1 MNSAKYLL
9 TTSKKLASV
18 PELRSSRSVSVK
30 LPSPPYSKRRNSAK
44 VVHDRIEPMVLRSP
58 PTGGS
63 VVQYALPIPSS
74 RIKDILAEDE
84 MLVKITRHLKS
95 IVATLED
102 AYGADIQSIPKAF
115 VRSDQED
122 LCLSVG
128 DDLSSFLTSC
138 SHLAEQLE
146 AAVKEEDTILESLF
160 KWFQWQ
166 VNQME
171 EISKDK
177 TFSEAEFHKADKD
190 VTLSIRQ
197 IVGRVQKLEELRV
210 RLKTKTAQ
218 AFKAM
223 LHKPPEKEV
232 IPEDSSE
239 VERKYELIEHKIEEN
254 SYSITHRL
262 NIMLEIFEDQAN
274 MLERAINDLS
284 VLEAKYKQMQSD
296 FEGLSREK
304 LMLENELQKLTETE
318 TIIPKTKPGK
328 KTAKG
333 EKKKDKRKSED
344 LEDKKS
350 PDKELK
356 IKEDL
361 LQVQKIART
370 LEIENTFL
378 KEQLKQALEESERV
392 KQQLN
397 KLLNK
402 EEELPKSEGNTSAT
416 VERSS
421 SRIKVKGVD
430 SKNTL
435 FEKEER
441 KSVVSDS
448 AGPTAEVLI
457 KEQSQ
462 VLWSSAMERGP
473 CRVWQPTICKQL
485 GKAGPTSTVAFVF
498 KEAGLNDKENNLNGQ
513 Q

>member
-239 VERKYELIEHKIEEN
+239 VERKYELIEHKIEEFIKKHPSKKYTEAFEMDPQN

-462 VLWSSAMERGP
+462 VR
-473 CRVWQPTICKQL
+473 
-485 GKAGPTSTVAFVF
+485 FVNCIRTLEE
-498 KEAGLNDKENNLNGQ
+498 KN
-513 Q
+513 